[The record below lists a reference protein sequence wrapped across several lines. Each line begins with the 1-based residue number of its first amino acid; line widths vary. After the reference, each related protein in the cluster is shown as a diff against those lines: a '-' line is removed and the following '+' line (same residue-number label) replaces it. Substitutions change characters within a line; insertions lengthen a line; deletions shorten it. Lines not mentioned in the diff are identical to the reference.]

1 MKILQSGSKLLTHH
15 QFCSSIK
22 SKNSKI
28 RFSLIV
34 LPTAYFNPFRVSES
48 LAMSSSILAA
58 KREHVKVKLALDLP
72 SKVIQ
77 KQINVSLRTVQRIY
91 TNLKHY
97 DSIYVPKASQQNR
110 SHVITSEMKEIR
122 AFDLCFIDKQN

>member
-1 MKILQSGSKLLTHH
+1 MAHH

-28 RFSLIV
+28 HFSLII
-34 LPTAYFNPFRVSES
+34 LPTTYFNPFQVSES
-48 LAMSSSILAA
+48 LTILSFILTT
-58 KREHVKVKLALDLP
+58 KQEHIKVKLALDLP

-77 KQINVSLRTVQRIY
+77 KQINISLRTIQRIY